1 MKRLISAIAFLLTLA
16 LLPLESSTA
25 AASAK
30 TTMITS
36 LPLTGIIDIFDRG
49 NADHFYALHSDGT
62 IWIGNG
68 SKPAVRGPQIPGAVE
83 ISGNLILTSAG
94 EVWSWDEAGGTPKR
108 IAELSGI
115 RSISSGGGFTPINL
129 ALNDKGEV
137 YAWGNTCLTSLIR
150 PDFQGSGGLCQ
161 SVFHRWPTPTDDEQ
175 ASIPKFAIEGAKAIK
190 ASTQYILIL
199 MADGKTIKAYGNTA
213 NVTYS
218 MYEYVSNEPIVDFDG
233 YDKDY
238 MGMSTMFTAIPDEFS
253 KFKGNYVQ
261 ISQGYGGSYKLL
273 LHKDGTVWGNTIWN
287 DDPIK
292 RITPLKDIIEVA
304 AVALNSGTALDKYGK
319 VWTWGDRINIPLLD
333 TTEKIQ
339 TKVNAIPLQ
348 KQISLRINGKFIASD
363 PGPIQTNGTTFVPI
377 RSLFESIG
385 AKIGYNNDN
394 ITFSYRKQLLAFKVY
409 DTKAT
414 LDGKSVVMPAAS
426 LSYQGR
432 TYVPLRFLAQAFG
445 AKVQWNNNID
455 GVDVQ
460 FPAAG

>member
-94 EVWSWDEAGGTPKR
+94 EVWSWDE
-108 IAELSGI
+108 
-115 RSISSGGGFTPINL
+115 
-129 ALNDKGEV
+129 
-137 YAWGNTCLTSLIR
+137 
-150 PDFQGSGGLCQ
+150 
-161 SVFHRWPTPTDDEQ
+161 
-175 ASIPKFAIEGAKAIK
+175 PKFAIEGAKAIK

-394 ITFSYRKQLLAFKVY
+394 ITVSYRKQLLAFKVY